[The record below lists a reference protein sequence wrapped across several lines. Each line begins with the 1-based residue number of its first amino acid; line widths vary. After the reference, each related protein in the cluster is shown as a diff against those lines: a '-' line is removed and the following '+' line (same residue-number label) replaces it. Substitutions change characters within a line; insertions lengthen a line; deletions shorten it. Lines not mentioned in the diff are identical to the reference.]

1 MTNALTIE
9 SGNNDDA
16 LRMAWTELVDNGMR
30 AIQELERILFFTD
43 LPEDPKPRESRQES
57 ATKGLHAI
65 HDLERLLW
73 AASSNNNKENRE
85 PLTTISE
92 EESPTSSPLKAFGK
106 SSPKQKN
113 KNGNH
118 QSSSYSSSSSFW
130 KSMTSSPTSVTTSH
144 HQNADVPTTTT
155 SAHHHHHHHHH
166 QLTPSMATLNMLEL
180 LKEHFQ
186 VALTYGQTVW
196 NEVEVTAKEAER
208 VLLLTDLD
216 EEKLA
221 REFPAGTGGGALM
234 VTTQD
239 VRDEVGWVVQEM
251 EVVLNRFAETAG
263 KPVLEKTQQLWKE
276 MEQQGNYALK
286 DAYTECE
293 RVLFFTDLD
302 ENKLVAEHRTNNDV
316 ITHFISSQKVHEE
329 MTVAVSRAW
338 SFPFQYSMV
347 RSQTVDTYSS
357 CQKLPP
363 TREEEEEAQVTKA
376 IEMYLDR

>member
-130 KSMTSSPTSVTTSH
+130 KSMTSSPTSVTTS
-144 HQNADVPTTTT
+144 NSLNTDVPTTTT
-155 SAHHHHHHHHH
+155 SAHHHHHH

>member
-106 SSPKQKN
+106 LSPKKKN

-130 KSMTSSPTSVTTSH
+130 KSMTSSPTSVTTS
-144 HQNADVPTTTT
+144 NSLNTDVPTTTT
-155 SAHHHHHHHHH
+155 SAHHHHHH